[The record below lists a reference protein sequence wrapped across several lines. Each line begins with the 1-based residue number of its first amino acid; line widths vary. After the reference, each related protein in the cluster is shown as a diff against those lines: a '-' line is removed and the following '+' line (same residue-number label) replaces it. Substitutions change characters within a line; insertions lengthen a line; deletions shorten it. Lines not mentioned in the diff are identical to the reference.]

1 MEKSKNKN
9 KISDLLKEISIRSA
23 IKGTGASMPNFMF
36 EPHLSISVEEE
47 IKKIKEIKW
56 YNIQS

>member
-47 IKKIKEIKW
+47 IKKIKEIK
-56 YNIQS
+56 